1 MNPFQETAKPEMIR
15 TADPTCSLFDAA
27 GFEVLRRGLRIDP
40 LAVRRLRRA
49 LLRQFVADDIALAS
63 FPAPNRVAVHA
74 LTLAERVES
83 QGDGATKLLFRTGD
97 GLPLETVLLRPRTG
111 RATVCVSSQVGCAA
125 ACAFCATG
133 HMGIARDLSVEQMLD
148 QVLRAGQIFASE
160 DRRLRNVV
168 FMGMGEPFHNA
179 AAVFA
184 ALERLIDPAWFGL
197 SPRKLCVS
205 TVGIPEGMLR
215 CAERFP
221 AVRLALS
228 LHSARQEVRERVIPL
243 AKRYPLDELRR
254 TLVEVNRLTQQTVMI
269 EYLLLAGVND
279 SPTDAAKLIE
289 WLTGLDVHVNLIPYN
304 PIAAA
309 PDLTSSSLEVQKA
322 FAGALKEASF
332 KTTVRYSLGND
343 IAAAC
348 GQLVHREARGRT
360 LASRERQ

>member
-1 MNPFQETAKPEMIR
+1 MTIR
-15 TADPTCSLFDAA
+15 GAELPSSLFDDA
-27 GFEVLRRGLRIDP
+27 GFERLRRGARIDP
-40 LAVRRLRRA
+40 LAVRRMRNA
-49 LLRQFVADDIALAS
+49 LLKRFVADDIALRT
-63 FPAPNRVAVHA
+63 FPARERVAVHA
-74 LTLAERVES
+74 LSLAERVES

-133 HMGIARDLSVEQMLD
+133 HMGITRDLSVEQILD
-148 QVLRAGQIFASE
+148 QVLQAGQIFASE

-168 FMGMGEPFHNA
+168 FMGMGEPFHNE
-179 AAVFA
+179 AAVFE

-205 TVGIPEGMLR
+205 TVGIPEGMLQ

-221 AVRLALS
+221 TVRLALS
-228 LHSARQEVRERVIPL
+228 LHSARQEVRERLIPL

-254 TLVEVNRLTQQTVMI
+254 TLVEVNRLTQETVMI
-269 EYLLLAGVND
+269 EHLLLAGVND
-279 SPTDAAKLIE
+279 SPRDAAELIA
-289 WLTGLDVHVNLIPYN
+289 WLTGLDVHVNLIPCN

-309 PDLTSSSLEVQKA
+309 PHLTSSPPEVQQS
-322 FAGALKEASF
+322 FARALKEAGF
-332 KTTVRYSLGND
+332 RTTVRYSLGND

-348 GQLVHREARGRT
+348 GQLVRREARSHT
-360 LASRERQ
+360 LASRERG